1 MANVSTGGANPDS
14 ISSLARQGVSAGVK
28 LIETLVGLGL
38 RTSKHGDLD
47 FPPAKPCVGDLSG
60 FAPKPRRAER

>member
-1 MANVSTGGANPDS
+1 
-14 ISSLARQGVSAGVK
+14 
-28 LIETLVGLGL
+28 VGLGL